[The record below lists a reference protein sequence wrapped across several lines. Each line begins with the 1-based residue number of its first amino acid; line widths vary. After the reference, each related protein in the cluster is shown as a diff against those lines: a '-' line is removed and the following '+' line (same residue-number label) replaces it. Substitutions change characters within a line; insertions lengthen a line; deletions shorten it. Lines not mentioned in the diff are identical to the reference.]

1 MGAPRYTRERALAIA
16 IAGKCVLAGFRLLYG
31 RPFTPQE
38 YALGDRLSQEYGLP
52 QAVRVGPIQVF
63 GTGATINAA
72 TDNAVTRAAKLF
84 GLSEAEV
91 RNRCTI
97 SGGVKIARLPGAVQ
111 LSLLMPFRRLDTV
124 GLGDLVRRQYG
135 LA

>member
-1 MGAPRYTRERALAIA
+1 
-16 IAGKCVLAGFRLLYG
+16 LAGFRLLYG

-38 YALGDRLSQEYGLP
+38 YALGDRLGQEYGLA

-97 SGGVKIARLPGAVQ
+97 SGGVKIAPARRGATQPADAVPPAGYGGAGGSRPAAIWAGVTQGPPRLVPTNAPGYPERER
-111 LSLLMPFRRLDTV
+111 S
-124 GLGDLVRRQYG
+124 
-135 LA
+135 

>member
-1 MGAPRYTRERALAIA
+1 MIKGLGNEGP
-16 IAGKCVLAGFRLLYG
+16 LLLPVAEDLPFYG
-31 RPFTPQE
+31 RPFSALE
-38 YALGDRLSQEYGLP
+38 YTLGDQLSKEYGLQ
-52 QAVRVGPIQVF
+52 QAIRVGPIQLF

-84 GLSEAEV
+84 GISEAEV

-97 SGGVKIARLPGAVQ
+97 SGGVKISRLPGAVQ
-111 LSLLMPFRRLDTV
+111 LSLLMPFRKLDAV
-124 GLGDLVRRQYG
+124 GLGDIVRRQYG